1 MRDIFLDHA
10 LSLEDERWF
19 KNSFRVVLFD
29 ELVDMRVAIYKVS
42 SI

>member
-10 LSLEDERWF
+10 LSLKDERWF